1 MLVKSITGLYKLP
14 INRAFLHH
22 LIINIVTALCLNCDC
37 NSCGLICVWQ
47 MKILTRNSSRM
58 KNLAL
63 VTLGSSPGS
72 GVTEKEKTQQI
83 TIQGSWHRP
92 AHISADSIHKTE
104 WL

>member
-1 MLVKSITGLYKLP
+1 
-14 INRAFLHH
+14 
-22 LIINIVTALCLNCDC
+22 
-37 NSCGLICVWQ
+37 
-47 MKILTRNSSRM
+47 M

-92 AHISADSIHKTE
+92 AHESADSIHKTE